1 MAARAARKTI
11 IPDEDEHDQLERLAR
26 ALEGKRPARS
36 MKLTAA
42 GKETTVPMSAL
53 EVLRRAAVELAHGN
67 GVTIL
72 PVTAE
77 LTTEEAANLLNVSRP
92 YVIKLTK
99 SGELPH
105 RRVGTHRRI
114 PLRDVLEYKRKYQ
127 ERARATLAK
136 LVDEAQE
143 LGIYD
148 K

>member
-1 MAARAARKTI
+1 
-11 IPDEDEHDQLERLAR
+11 
-26 ALEGKRPARS
+26 